1 MTRTK
6 SEQISGTDKYLFI
19 EQGLRRGISSEGN
32 NKYMKS
38 YDPTKPLKYIT
49 CLDKNNFHGSGMSQ
63 YLPHGEFKWLTQE
76 KIEKFDVN
84 SIGEMRPIGY
94 ILDVNLK
101 YSDELHE
108 LQNDHPLAPEK
119 LAVSYDMLSNYCN
132 KAAGKWNKDWW
143 C

>member
-1 MTRTK
+1 
-6 SEQISGTDKYLFI
+6 
-19 EQGLRRGISSEGN
+19 
-32 NKYMKS
+32 MKS

-84 SIGEMRPIGY
+84 SIGEMSPIGY

-132 KAAGKWNKDWW
+132 KAAGKWNKD
-143 C
+143 

>member
-1 MTRTK
+1 
-6 SEQISGTDKYLFI
+6 
-19 EQGLRRGISSEGN
+19 
-32 NKYMKS
+32 MKS

-49 CLDKNNFHGSGMSQ
+49 CLDKNNFHGSEMNQ
-63 YLPHGEFKWLTQE
+63 YLPYGGFKWLTQE

-132 KAAGKWNKDWW
+132 KAAGKWNKD
-143 C
+143 